1 MGDRLLSCKCK
12 GKMLNSCVTPAYMY
26 GLVNMALTQEKVQV
40 CQNRLVDNRKYGQT
54 ERGMKNS
61 FKKKLVRSRLKWAS
75 YVEKM
80 GDEKLAKRADTQKA
94 EGKGGKEHQDC
105 DGKNS
110 FFSAQTVQNRPTPR
124 TRRPSK
130 TAQ

>member
-1 MGDRLLSCKCK
+1 
-12 GKMLNSCVTPAYMY
+12 
-26 GLVNMALTQEKVQV
+26 
-40 CQNRLVDNRKYGQT
+40 
-54 ERGMKNS
+54 MKNS

-105 DGKNS
+105 DGKNALTLS
-110 FFSAQTVQNRPTPR
+110 LL
-124 TRRPSK
+124 RRPSK
-130 TAQ
+130 TTQPLVRADRPKPPSKLTVCGPFVYRDHILLLH